1 LATCFCPSP
10 KCSYHNQKFSG
21 VARKPTQCFG
31 CDSMLEFVDEPGDLQ
46 ETATPGSAT
55 VLQVRLSGAERA
67 ELERAAKA
75 DHLPLSTYMRRAA
88 LLYAA
93 K

>member
-31 CDSMLEFVDEPGDLQ
+31 FVDEPGDLQ